1 MKTQVNDIIRDVE
14 VALNEV
20 NPNAASF
27 VGDQDNVDL
36 ETRIT
41 HLIETTVDE
50 IHLHADMAELALDA
64 TVEIHYEGASS
75 DMRFRYKSSTGVLSV
90 LLKSHTDGFADT
102 FDIDMLRLVSVRSK
116 SWPFDVV
123 NVIYP
128 DDPLFEIVTD
138 KYVGAQS
145 DFPAVTQR
153 KRRIVADGQ
162 RVVVTALELRCLESE
177 SDWAHVSVI
186 PHARI
191 MDGAVEVDRK
201 AYPLV
206 VARIAEKIMKND
218 QQTSNTHSV
227 W

>member
-1 MKTQVNDIIRDVE
+1 MKTQVNNIIRDVE

-27 VGDQDNVDL
+27 VGDQDNADL

-41 HLIETTVDE
+41 HLIETTMDE

-64 TVEIHYEGASS
+64 TVEIHYEGDSS
-75 DMRFRYKSSTGVLSV
+75 DMRFRYKNSTGVLSV

-128 DDPLFEIVTD
+128 DDPL
-138 KYVGAQS
+138 
-145 DFPAVTQR
+145 
-153 KRRIVADGQ
+153 RRIVADGQ

-191 MDGAVEVDRK
+191 KDGAVEVDRK